1 MLAPSAVASATF
13 SLRASAHPAGGFCRI
28 GKQFPIQQKRPP
40 ELNRWPINHILY
52 LEVNSCMLGLLF
64 LIVIIL
70 TRKNCVKNNTNKR
83 ANSKT

>member
-1 MLAPSAVASATF
+1 MACEYVMANNIY
-13 SLRASAHPAGGFCRI
+13 I
-28 GKQFPIQQKRPP
+28 GILP
-40 ELNRWPINHILY
+40 EAFVVLESNFLYDKKGHRNNRWPVNHILY

>member
-13 SLRASAHPAGGFCRI
+13 SLRASAHPAGGFLSYRKAI
-28 GKQFPIQQKRPP
+28 SYTTKKATGN
-40 ELNRWPINHILY
+40 NRWPVNHILY

>member
-13 SLRASAHPAGGFCRI
+13 SLRASAHPAEGFCRI
-28 GKQFPIQQKRPP
+28 GKQFPIQQKGHRN
-40 ELNRWPINHILY
+40 NRWPINHILY
-52 LEVNSCMLGLLF
+52 LEVNSCMLGFLF

-70 TRKNCVKNNTNKR
+70 TRKNCVKNDTNKR